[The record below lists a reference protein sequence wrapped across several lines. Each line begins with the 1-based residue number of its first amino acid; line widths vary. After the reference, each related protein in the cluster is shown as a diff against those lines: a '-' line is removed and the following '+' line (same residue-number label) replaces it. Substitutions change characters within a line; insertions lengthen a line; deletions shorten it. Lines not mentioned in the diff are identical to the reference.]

1 VQIEFF
7 FTCRE
12 CGAYTRVLWDTARE
26 LDAEPVKLECSSS
39 RCGHVSG
46 ELAPGYVYREE
57 HRPSRERE
65 GGEGPGS
72 NGR

>member
-1 VQIEFF
+1 MQIEFF

-26 LDAEPVKLECSSS
+26 LDAELVKLECSSS

-46 ELAPGYVYREE
+46 ELRPGYVYREE
-57 HRPSRERE
+57 HRPSSERE
-65 GGEGPGS
+65 GGEGSGS